1 MSNLCEGAGIDGSVV
16 GHVRSG
22 SKNQR
27 LSYSDTVCS
36 VAVIILLCIV

>member
-1 MSNLCEGAGIDGSVV
+1 MCPGCICCDVKGEEAYVQGASIDGSVV

-27 LSYSDTVCS
+27 LS
-36 VAVIILLCIV
+36 LQ

>member
-22 SKNQR
+22 SKK
-27 LSYSDTVCS
+27 SK
-36 VAVIILLCIV
+36 IVLQ